1 MEVFHV
7 GMWKLSSEKQL
18 RRVRDT
24 VSPDERLSLER
35 KTVLL
40 VEGSRGGEQYPSL
53 LRRES
58 FVSHRS

>member
-24 VSPDERLSLER
+24 VSPDERHNIQKQR
-35 KTVLL
+35 PVLII
-40 VEGSRGGEQYPSL
+40 PSL
-53 LRRES
+53 P
-58 FVSHRS
+58 HIARSVNF